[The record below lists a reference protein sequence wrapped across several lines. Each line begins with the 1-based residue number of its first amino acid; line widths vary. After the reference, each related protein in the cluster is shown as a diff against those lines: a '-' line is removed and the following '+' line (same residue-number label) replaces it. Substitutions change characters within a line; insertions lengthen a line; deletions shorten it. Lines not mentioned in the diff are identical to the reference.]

1 MPAAAVTRQLF
12 AVDGLWCGGC
22 ARGLESRLRAIDG
35 VIGAGVHYVTASAL
49 VQWDPDRCDAEA
61 VRACVHEAGYR
72 LLERSD
78 PQTIRL
84 RLDREVR
91 SLTLRLVVAIAFGM
105 WSMACAVVL
114 YLDPGLSPAAAWWI
128 ALASGVLAGPVILF
142 SGAGIGRM
150 AARSIRLRAPGLD
163 LLISIGVAGSVA
175 ASALALARGE
185 AQVYFDTAT
194 MLVTLLVLAR
204 LIETRVRR
212 NATDATLALGRLFD
226 DTAERRDGAGN
237 WETVACDQLAIG
249 DVVQVRAGGVSTVD
263 GVVVSGRSAVDTAM
277 LTGES
282 GASAVGVGDRIAA
295 GTVNLVRAVEVRVDR
310 VSGDRDVDRMGGRIA
325 IELAAR
331 GEPIDSASHAAGALT
346 TAIPV
351 VSLLVVLVT
360 AILTRSIETGLVRGL
375 VVMLAACPCALSL
388 AAPLVHLRA
397 SVIAAGRGF
406 RLVDAAVVERLTG
419 ARTAI
424 FDKTGTLTAGQP
436 RVLSVES
443 RAGWTDAE
451 VVALAARAETGLD
464 HPLARAVTAHH
475 GGPLGAGG
483 SRGSRDARGFDPA
496 GRRIRVGGAPG
507 GASEGATRLRVWL
520 DDVPVGD
527 LLIGDA
533 IDPEA
538 GDTILELRRRGIDV
552 LLATGDAEGPAHAV
566 ARAVGL
572 SPSSVFAGCTPLSK
586 GELVR
591 RARGPVLFVGD
602 GVNDG
607 PALAAADCGISV
619 ARAHAAASA
628 TAAVVITRGGLGRV
642 VDVLDL
648 AAAAR
653 RRLRQNIVLA
663 LAYNLFALPAAA
675 LGLLSPAWAAV
686 AMIASSL
693 AVTANAMR
701 LMIADQGAS
710 RWN

>member
-1 MPAAAVTRQLF
+1 MPATAVTRQLF

-22 ARGLESRLRAIDG
+22 ARGLESRLRAING
-35 VIGAGVHYVTASAL
+35 VVSAGVHYVTASAL

-61 VRACVHEAGYR
+61 VHDCVRQAGYR
-72 LLERSD
+72 LLDRSD
-78 PQTIRL
+78 PLTIRQ

-91 SLTLRLVVAIAFGM
+91 SLTLRLVVAVAFGM
-105 WSMACAVVL
+105 WSMACAAVL
-114 YLDPGLSPAAAWWI
+114 YLDPGLSSSVAWWI
-128 ALASGVLAGPVILF
+128 ALASGVLAAPVIGF

-150 AARSIRLRAPGLD
+150 AVRSIRLRAPGLD
-163 LLISIGVAGSVA
+163 LLIGLGVVGSVA
-175 ASALALARGE
+175 TSAVHLARGG

-212 NATDATLALGRLFD
+212 NATDATLALGRPFD
-226 DTAERRDGAGN
+226 DTAERRDDGGGWELVAGDRL
-237 WETVACDQLAIG
+237 EIG

-263 GVVVSGRSAVDTAM
+263 GVVVSGQSAVDTAI

-282 GASAVGVGDRIAA
+282 GPSALGVGDRIVA
-295 GTVNLVRAVEVRVDR
+295 GAVNLVRPLEVRVDR
-310 VSGDRDVDRMGGRIA
+310 LSGDRDVDRMGGRIA
-325 IELAAR
+325 LELAAR
-331 GEPIDSASHAAGALT
+331 GEPIDSVSRAAGALT
-346 TAIPV
+346 TAIPI
-351 VSLLVVLVT
+351 VSLLVVLVST
-360 AILTRSIETGLVRGL
+360 IMTRSIETGLVRGL
-375 VVMLAACPCALSL
+375 VVMLAACPCALAL
-388 AAPLVHLRA
+388 AAPLVHLR
-397 SVIAAGRGF
+397 SGVIAAGGGF
-406 RLVDAAVVERLTG
+406 RLADAGVIERLTG
-419 ARTAI
+419 PRTAI

-436 RVLSVES
+436 RVLSVEV
-443 RAGWTDAE
+443 RAGWTEAE

-464 HPLARAVTAHH
+464 HPLARAITARN

-483 SRGSRDARGFDPA
+483 SRGSRDAQALDPA
-496 GRRIRVGGAPG
+496 GRRIRVGGAQG
-507 GASEGATRLRVWL
+507 GAAEGLTRLRVWL
-520 DDVPVGD
+520 DDTPVGD

-538 GDTILELRRRGIDV
+538 GETILELRRRGIDV

-572 SPSSVFAGCTPLSK
+572 EPSSVFAGCTPLSK
-586 GELVR
+586 AELVR
-591 RARGPVLFVGD
+591 RSRGPVLFVGD

-619 ARAHAAASA
+619 SRAHTAASA

-642 VDVLDL
+642 SDALNL
-648 AAAAR
+648 AVAAR

-663 LAYNLFALPAAA
+663 LAYNVFALPAAA

-693 AVTANAMR
+693 AVTANALR
-701 LMIADQGAS
+701 LKIAD
-710 RWN
+710 